1 MELHPET
8 GAYFDALDELPNVRS
23 ATFDDLDF
31 KDGGNVF
38 LFDGY
43 AAVYESVTDLGSFT
57 EEVRSGAFDKVL
69 EGVAAGTEV
78 VPMLHEHDPR
88 EFLASTR
95 SGRLTLESDKR
106 GLRVK
111 AKLVKTDLSARVKA
125 LHDAGEVS
133 GMSYGFVAGKGNATV
148 SRSSSKPHRAL
159 HGFRKVLDV
168 STTWDPAYPST
179 EAHFRSRMLQFA
191 DSPESWQRL
200 LLGAYPQLGELGH
213 DFDRQDE
220 EDAETRATETVVAAE
235 ETAGVADQMS
245 VAARRR
251 RLSFLVLTHGGIDH
265 EA

>member
-8 GAYFDALDELPNVRS
+8 GAYFDALDDVPNVRS
-23 ATFDDLDF
+23 ATFDDIDI

-43 AAVYESVTDLGSFT
+43 AAVYESVSDLGPFT
-57 EEVRSGAFDKVL
+57 EEVRSGAFDEVL
-69 EGVAAGTEV
+69 ASGVV

-88 EFLASTR
+88 ELLATTR
-95 SGRLTLESDKR
+95 SGRLKLESDTR
-106 GLRVK
+106 GLRVR
-111 AKLVKTDLSARVKA
+111 AKLVKTDLSSRVKA
-125 LHDAGEVS
+125 LSDAGEVT

-148 SRSSSKPHRAL
+148 TRLGAKPHRSL
-159 HGFRKVLDV
+159 HGFKKLLDV
-168 STTWDPAYPST
+168 STTWNPAYATT
-179 EAHFRSRMLQFA
+179 EAHFRSQALQYA

-213 DFDRQDE
+213 DENDRRDE
-220 EDAETRATETVVAAE
+220 DEAETRDTVEPVAAE
-235 ETAGVADQMS
+235 EAAGATGRMS

-251 RLSFLVLTHGGIDH
+251 HLSLLVLELGGLDH